1 MDRAVMKRVVIIGD
15 STVEYR
21 LLKEILALGATGYTT
36 YRVHGEGAKGLRP
49 RHAEPGNTKIEV
61 ITTAEIAQNILEHV
75 AKHYFQEYA
84 MIAFL
89 DDVEVLRREKFVPHA
104 LPEDHN

>member
-1 MDRAVMKRVVIIGD
+1 MKTFLMKRVTIIGD

-21 LLKEILALGATGYTT
+21 LLNEIKGFGATGYTCLH
-36 YRVHGEGAKGLRP
+36 VHGQGASGVRP

-61 ITTAEIAQNILEHV
+61 IATPELAQQIIEHV
-75 AKHYFQEYA
+75 AKHYFETYA

-89 DDVEVLRREKFVPHA
+89 DDVEVLRGHKFGA
-104 LPEDHN
+104 KTLQE

>member
-1 MDRAVMKRVVIIGD
+1 MKRIVIIGD

-21 LLKEILALGATGYTT
+21 LLNEILALGATGHTSYS
-36 YRVHGEGAKGLRP
+36 VHGKGARGVRP

-61 ITTAEIAQNILEHV
+61 IATAEIAQRILEHV
-75 AKHYFQEYA
+75 SKHYFNEYA

-89 DDVEVLRREKFVPHA
+89 DDVEVLRGEKFGA
-104 LPEDHN
+104 TLP